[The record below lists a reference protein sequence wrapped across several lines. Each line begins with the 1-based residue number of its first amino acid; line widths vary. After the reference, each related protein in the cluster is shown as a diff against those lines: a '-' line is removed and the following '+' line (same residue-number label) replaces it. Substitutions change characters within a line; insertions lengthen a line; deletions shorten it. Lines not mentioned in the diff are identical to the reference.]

1 VIDRT
6 DFDALV
12 DEAASVPVDG
22 WDFSWLDGRATEERP
37 PWGYAR
43 SLAPRVTAASA
54 LLDVQTGG
62 AEVLGEVLDAVPTRP
77 PVIAATESWP
87 PNLAIARARL
97 APFGGAVSEVADD
110 AGLPFGDGAFDLVV
124 SRHPVVT
131 RWDEVARVLAPGGRY
146 FAQHV
151 GSGSNHELTDFLMGP
166 QPIGTARR
174 PEVAAD
180 AATAV
185 GLEVV
190 TLEAATMRVEFFDV
204 GAVVY
209 FLRKVIWT
217 VPDFDVDRYRE
228 RLRALH
234 DRIRADGSFVS
245 TAPRFLIELARP
257 GEPA

>member
-1 VIDRT
+1 MSGRS

-12 DEAASVPVDG
+12 AAADAVPVDG

-43 SLAPRVTAASA
+43 SLLPRVAAAAA

-62 AEVLGEVLDAVPTRP
+62 AEVLGEVLDAARP
-77 PVIAATESWP
+77 RPAVVAATESWP
-87 PNLAIARARL
+87 PNIARARRRL
-97 APFGGAVSEVADD
+97 AMFDGAVADVADSAD
-110 AGLPFGDGAFDLVV
+110 LPFDDSTFDLVI

-131 RWDEVARVLAPGGRY
+131 RWDEVARVLRPGGRY

-166 QPIGTARR
+166 QPIGTARTSATT
-174 PEVAAD
+174 VAAGR
-180 AATAV
+180 AQ
-185 GLEVV
+185 GLELVD
-190 TLEAATMRVEFFDV
+190 LQEATIRVEFFDI

-217 VPDFDVDRYRE
+217 VPDFGVDRYRD
-228 RLRALH
+228 RLHALH
-234 DRIRADGSFVS
+234 RQIQAEGVFVS
-245 TAPRFLIELARP
+245 TAPRFLIELAQPER
-257 GEPA
+257 

>member
-1 VIDRT
+1 MIDRT

-131 RWDEVARVLAPGGRY
+131 RWDEVARVLGPGGRY

-190 TLEAATMRVEFFDV
+190 RLEAATMRVEFFDV